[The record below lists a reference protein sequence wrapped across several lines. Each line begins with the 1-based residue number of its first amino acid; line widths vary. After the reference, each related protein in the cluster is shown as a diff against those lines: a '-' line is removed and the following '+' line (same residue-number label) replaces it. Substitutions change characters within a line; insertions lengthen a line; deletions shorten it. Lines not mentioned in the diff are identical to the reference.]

1 MTTGGKHA
9 CVRNKQWSEY
19 ALRTH
24 RRIFHAFE
32 TTELTSDAGE
42 RERWLNFVVGA
53 GPRPAPKSPS
63 EPWWKTF
70 AASIHVKHAFCWSRA
85 LTGCCRPIPK
95 RYRTRPCCAS
105 WGVEVVT
112 NTRVSQIDE
121 IGVLMKG
128 PSGEQSLAAHTVLWA
143 AGAVFGDI
151 LAERT
156 QAERTGGVRLV
167 VDASLALAGYPDSFV
182 IGDLAAVTDRRA
194 KPVPGLASAAI
205 QQSEYVACV
214 LKRRRQENRHR
225 GSSTRIRGSMAVIG
239 RAVGNLPIFT
249 IAGFST
255 WLLWVVVHIYALIGN
270 ERRLRVMRQW
280 VWKYF
285 TCCTAIVRSP
295 AGCPTRAGCT
305 KPAASSVIESHWPHG
320 DHAVSDS
327 IPSSFILRVSVF
339 RPHPSRRAAS

>member
-1 MTTGGKHA
+1 M
-9 CVRNKQWSEY
+9 
-19 ALRTH
+19 LR
-24 RRIFHAFE
+24 
-32 TTELTSDAGE
+32 EL
-42 RERWLNFVVGA
+42 
-53 GPRPAPKSPS
+53 
-63 EPWWKTF
+63 
-70 AASIHVKHAFCWSRA
+70 
-85 LTGCCRPIPK
+85 
-95 RYRTRPCCAS
+95 
-105 WGVEVVT
+105 GVEVVT

-225 GSSTRIRGSMAVIG
+225 GSSTRTRAAWPSSAVRGQSAGLHDRRCQRLATLGCSPYLCADRQRTPIA
-239 RAVGNLPIFT
+239 RDAAVGMEILHLLHGDRPITGRLPNT
-249 IAGFST
+249 
-255 WLLWVVVHIYALIGN
+255 
-270 ERRLRVMRQW
+270 RRLHETGGKQR
-280 VWKYF
+280 
-285 TCCTAIVRSP
+285 
-295 AGCPTRAGCT
+295 
-305 KPAASSVIESHWPHG
+305 H
-320 DHAVSDS
+320 
-327 IPSSFILRVSVF
+327 
-339 RPHPSRRAAS
+339 